1 MFKLNLFFHAY
12 RSRRVSRNISM
23 DSEYSEGP
31 ETLEE
36 TDGKKEEKENSKME
50 VEQAKEEVIEITRVR
65 ANIKKNKEDSSPI
78 KIEALKKPSTVEET
92 DESVE
97 DLIEKAIKQ
106 EHIQVFQEY
115 ELQGTP
121 EMSQDTQDSPIVQ
134 DNVTASPRQSGH
146 ADRKDNGLID
156 ATFEPNPFSIL
167 YNAVVSYS
175 DQTGRQLA
183 LPFIRLPV
191 KR

>member
-1 MFKLNLFFHAY
+1 
-12 RSRRVSRNISM
+12 M
-23 DSEYSEGP
+23 DSEYSEEP
-31 ETLEE
+31 ETVEE
-36 TDGKKEEKENSKME
+36 TDEKKEEKENSKME
-50 VEQAKEEVIEITRVR
+50 VEQAKEEIIEITRVR
-65 ANIKKNKEDSSPI
+65 ANLKKSKEDSPI
-78 KIEALKKPSTVEET
+78 KIEALNKQNTVEET

-121 EMSQDTQDSPIVQ
+121 ETSHDTQDSPIVQ
-134 DNVTASPRQSGH
+134 DHVTASPRQSGH

-156 ATFEPNPFSIL
+156 ASFEPNPFSIL
-167 YNAVVSYS
+167 YNAVVSYT